1 MIMDKNQ
8 EQSNNEE
15 VNSNK
20 NNHAVQGE
28 QPESNENDGVDYSN
42 LDIDESTGGS
52 AMEDQENENSRDMDE
67 DEI

>member
-1 MIMDKNQ
+1 MIMDKNR

-20 NNHAVQGE
+20 NNHVVQGE
-28 QPESNENDGVDYSN
+28 QPENNENDGVDYSN